1 MTELFA
7 FQHDQVADENLKP
20 ALIRLSDEARELFA
34 ESVNRNGA
42 EQSGLTGDLS
52 AAWSN
57 RNSLVARL
65 RTRCLGSQRTGLTY
79 ASIFSVGVVWWCSAQ
94 RRTVAEHGECSLMM
108 RGKGLWR
115 SSVGDRTSS
124 DAVNRATDFE
134 RGRRIMDA
142 CGPLDRPFSL
152 FNCHRRVA
160 AELDQVAE

>member
-1 MTELFA
+1 MVRLPEPTR
-7 FQHDQVADENLKP
+7 QVSGTSL
-20 ALIRLSDEARELFA
+20 RLTQ
-34 ESVNRNGA
+34 NNC
-42 EQSGLTGDLS
+42 
-52 AAWSN
+52 
-57 RNSLVARL
+57 NSLVARL